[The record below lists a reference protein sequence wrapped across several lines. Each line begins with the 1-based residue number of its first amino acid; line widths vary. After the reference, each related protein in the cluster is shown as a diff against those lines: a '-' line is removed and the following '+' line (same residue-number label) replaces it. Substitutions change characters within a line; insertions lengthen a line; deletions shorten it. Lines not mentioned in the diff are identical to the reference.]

1 MVRNRNDFLL
11 FLAVRKG
18 CDLPIIAFV
27 RVKRKSALDQ
37 RPWFRS
43 RRDGWRTKATRLGDF
58 KFFLFFS
65 SFGKIPSMGRTRTT
79 NTRTR
84 HLKAAS
90 SQATSSAATPPSVPD
105 LLAKA
110 QSLIEQCNY
119 QLAARFLQRILE
131 TDATHIEA
139 RELLGVV
146 QLELGDL
153 DAARLVGTQK
163 KIDHELKK

>member
-1 MVRNRNDFLL
+1 
-11 FLAVRKG
+11 
-18 CDLPIIAFV
+18 
-27 RVKRKSALDQ
+27 
-37 RPWFRS
+37 
-43 RRDGWRTKATRLGDF
+43 
-58 KFFLFFS
+58 
-65 SFGKIPSMGRTRTT
+65 MGRTRTT

-84 HLKAAS
+84 HLKATS
-90 SQATSSAATPPSVPD
+90 SQATSSVATPPSVPD

-153 DAARLVGTQK
+153 DAARLVGPPPTK
-163 KIDHELKK
+163 KITDHQLKIKGGISHFLDVPNAGTTIIIRAWPWSSLSPLASRTNL

>member
-1 MVRNRNDFLL
+1 
-11 FLAVRKG
+11 
-18 CDLPIIAFV
+18 
-27 RVKRKSALDQ
+27 
-37 RPWFRS
+37 
-43 RRDGWRTKATRLGDF
+43 
-58 KFFLFFS
+58 
-65 SFGKIPSMGRTRTT
+65 MGRTRTT

-84 HLKAAS
+84 HLKATS
-90 SQATSSAATPPSVPD
+90 SQATSSVATPPSVPD

-153 DAARLVGTQK
+153 DAARLVGPPPPHK
-163 KIDHELKK
+163 KYRPLAEDKRWDFSFFRRSKRWYNHHHTRLALVFPQPTCISHKFVKMTPSCR